1 MDSVKQ
7 WFRDNV
13 DTKQMTTLI
22 VTSVVIGG
30 AVYGLR
36 KTGYGKVATVVKG
49 G

>member
-1 MDSVKQ
+1 MDSIRN

-13 DTKQMTTLI
+13 DQKQMTTLI

-30 AVYGLR
+30 SVYALR
-36 KTGYGKVATVVKG
+36 KTGYGKVASVVKG